1 MNTPTVYAII
11 NILFQIFAVIS
22 NQMMG
27 LMWPLYIVIGM
38 MALVIFLQTLAASA
52 LSAGYPAPER
62 KELRVDRGIGVLVGI
77 AYGVSAY
84 QLYILDYVFFA
95 GMMSTHV
102 VMIIVSNLLRK
113 ETE

>member
-1 MNTPTVYAII
+1 MNTPTVYAIF
-11 NILFQIFAVIS
+11 NILFQIFAIISSQMIVI
-22 NQMMG
+22 
-27 LMWPLYIVIGM
+27 MWPLYIVMGM
-38 MALVIFLQTLAASA
+38 MGLVILLQVLGASA
-52 LSAGYPAPER
+52 LSAGYKAPER
-62 KELRVDRGIGVLVGI
+62 KDLRVDRGIGVLVGI

-102 VMIIVSNLLRK
+102 VMIVVSNLLRK